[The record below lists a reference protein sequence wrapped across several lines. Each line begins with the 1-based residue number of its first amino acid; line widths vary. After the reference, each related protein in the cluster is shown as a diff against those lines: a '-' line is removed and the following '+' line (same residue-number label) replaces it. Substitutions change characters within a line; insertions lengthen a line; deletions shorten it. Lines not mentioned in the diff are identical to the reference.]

1 VNLLDNHISE
11 FRVYQCRINRIGVR
25 IRALQTQGEF
35 CVKPLPISRIG
46 IFLFVV
52 AIVLMTAALSH
63 AQTNTSTNAVPK
75 SAASTPGSTKP
86 AAKKAPASLAAKPA
100 SAVTGSIDAK
110 ALGSKNAPI
119 TIEVFE
125 DFQCPACRNFYETSL
140 KQVIDNYVTPG
151 KVYLI
156 HRDFPLDMH
165 PYSHQAARLANAAA
179 DLGQFETVERALFDN
194 QDKWSANGKIEE
206 AIASTVSPTQMK
218 KILDYQA
225 AHINDIN
232 ASIERDRAMGAQ
244 RNVSQTPSI
253 YVTSRGKTEALP
265 GGGVDYKLLKQ
276 YLDYLL
282 RQ

>member
-1 VNLLDNHISE
+1 MK
-11 FRVYQCRINRIGVR
+11 
-25 IRALQTQGEF
+25 A
-35 CVKPLPISRIG
+35 LPISRIG

-52 AIVLMTAALSH
+52 AATAITGASAR
-63 AQTNTSTNAVPK
+63 AQTNASTNAVPK
-75 SAASTPGSTKP
+75 SAAATPGSTKP
-86 AAKKAPASLAAKPA
+86 AATKMSASPVAKPA
-100 SAVTGSIDAK
+100 SADTK
-110 ALGSKNAPI
+110 ALGSKSAPI
-119 TIEVFE
+119 TMEVFE
-125 DFQCPACRNFYETSL
+125 DFQCPACGNFYETSL
-140 KQVIDNYVTPG
+140 KQVIDNYVNTG

-179 DLGQFETVERALFDN
+179 DLGQFETVERALFDS
-194 QDKWSANGKIEE
+194 QSQWSANGKIEE
-206 AIASTVSPTQMK
+206 AIASSVPAAQMK